1 MSESAAVLDVVPGG
15 VRYDW
20 DAWTDGNPH
29 ILVHGVDFA
38 CSVRSF
44 QQAAWRYARRAGLGV
59 RTQQVGV
66 GTPERVKIRFF
77 AAPSE

>member
-1 MSESAAVLDVVPGG
+1 MSESAAVLEVAPSS

-20 DAWTDGNPH
+20 DTWADGVPH
-29 ILVHGVDFA
+29 TLVRGVDFA

-44 QQAAWRYARRAGLGV
+44 QKAAWNYAQRAGLGV

-77 AAPSE
+77 ATPSE